1 MSSDYTTIRYSIENK
16 VATVTLDRPEV
27 SNAFNHTSYTEIR
40 DAFEKAGKDP
50 EVGAVVLTGAGKNF
64 SAGGDIQDMQ
74 KWIDEGDFIDKPTV
88 TLAGEMAMA
97 IRRCSKPTIAMVN
110 GAAAGA
116 GAGCALACDFRIFAK
131 TAKLILAFINLGLP
145 GDTCSMYSL
154 ARQVGT
160 AKATELMLLG
170 EPISAEACNRLGLAY
185 QVTAPEVLNKVTDRF
200 AKRMA
205 NGPTAAYA
213 KQKSALNEVF
223 FRDLE
228 KWINLEAKSMSAA
241 SKSEDF
247 KIAVAAF
254 LNKEQPKFIGK

>member
-1 MSSDYTTIRYSIENK
+1 MSSNYTTIRYSIENK
-16 VATVTLDRPEV
+16 VTTITLNRPEV
-27 SNAFNHTSYTEIR
+27 SNAFNNTSYIEVR
-40 DAFEKAGKDP
+40 DAFEKAGKDSD
-50 EVGAVVLTGAGKNF
+50 VGAVVLTGDGKNF

-74 KWIDEGDFIDKPTV
+74 KWIDEGDFIDEPIV
-88 TLAGEMAMA
+88 TLTGEMAMA
-97 IRRCSKPTIAMVN
+97 IRRCPKPTIAMIN

-154 ARQVGT
+154 ARQIGT

-170 EPISAEACNRLGLAY
+170 EPISAEVCDKLGLAY
-185 QVTAPEVLNKVTDRF
+185 QVTAPETLKEVTDRF

-213 KQKSALNEVF
+213 KQKKALNEVF

-228 KWINLEAKSMSAA
+228 KWINLEAKSMSAS
-241 SKSEDF
+241 SKSDDF
-247 KIAVAAF
+247 QIAVAAF
-254 LNKEQPKFIGK
+254 LNKEQPKFTGK